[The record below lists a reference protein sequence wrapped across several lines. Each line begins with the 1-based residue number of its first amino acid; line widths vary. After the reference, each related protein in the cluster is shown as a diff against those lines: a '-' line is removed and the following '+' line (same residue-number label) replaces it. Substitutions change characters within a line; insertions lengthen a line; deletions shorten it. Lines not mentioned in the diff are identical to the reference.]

1 LTQYPECRNS
11 KGKRGPCPPAQ
22 FEGTD
27 CVLYRNNGNGTFTN
41 VSKEAGIVHDV
52 KGKALGVVALNL
64 DDEGGRRLT
73 DIFVAC
79 DTVPNFLF
87 KNLGDGKFEAL
98 SAACGCL
105 VNADGTP
112 QAYMGVD
119 ADDLDGDGRPDL
131 FVTAFQHETST
142 FFRNEGRLQFLDAT
156 KGTGLGPASWNRLK
170 FGTCLVDL
178 DHDGSLD
185 IVVVNGH
192 VSRNVDDE
200 GDPEETFRQQ
210 AQVFLNSDGKGHF
223 KELSRQAGPYFS
235 ERHVGR
241 GLAWCD
247 YDNDGHADLAFNNS
261 GEPAVLLH
269 NESKTP
275 YHWLRLELR
284 GTKSN
289 RDAVGAKVI
298 VHVANKKFV
307 RQRKGGGSYC
317 SSSDPRLLVGV
328 GPAQLVDSV
337 EIRWPSGLNQQVG
350 PLKADQGYRITE
362 GSDKVEAR
370 P

>member
-1 LTQYPECRNS
+1 
-11 KGKRGPCPPAQ
+11 
-22 FEGTD
+22 
-27 CVLYRNNGNGTFTN
+27 
-41 VSKEAGIVHDV
+41 
-52 KGKALGVVALNL
+52 
-64 DDEGGRRLT
+64 
-73 DIFVAC
+73 
-79 DTVPNFLF
+79 
-87 KNLGDGKFEAL
+87 AL

-156 KGTGLGPASWNRLK
+156 KGTGLGPPSWNRLK

-192 VSRNVDDE
+192 VSRNVDEE

-247 YDNDGHADLAFNNS
+247 YDNDGHVDLAFNNS

-284 GTKSN
+284 GSKSN

-298 VHVANKKFV
+298 VHVANKKLV
-307 RQRKGGGSYC
+307 RHRKGGGSYC
-317 SSSDPRLLVGV
+317 
-328 GPAQLVDSV
+328 
-337 EIRWPSGLNQQVG
+337 
-350 PLKADQGYRITE
+350 
-362 GSDKVEAR
+362 
-370 P
+370 